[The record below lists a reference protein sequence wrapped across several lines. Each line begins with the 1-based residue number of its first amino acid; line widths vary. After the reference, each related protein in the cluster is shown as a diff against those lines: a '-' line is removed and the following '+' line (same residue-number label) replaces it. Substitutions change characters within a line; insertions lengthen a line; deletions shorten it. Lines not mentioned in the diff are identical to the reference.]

1 MGHLYHGYVSHNQ
14 RVSISWVN
22 LHFPMVFLW
31 FSYGFSWK
39 IPQSRPATSA
49 LPGPPPP
56 AVGDVATTEAAP
68 GTVAL
73 PALGG
78 EPMAMAIPGGDPR
91 VLQHQ
96 WLITILV
103 NSGS

>member
-1 MGHLYHGYVSHNQ
+1 MMKPPIKMDGPP
-14 RVSISWVN
+14 R
-22 LHFPMVFLW
+22 
-31 FSYGFSWK
+31 
-39 IPQSRPATSA
+39 
-49 LPGPPPP
+49 PPPP

-78 EPMAMAIPGGDPR
+78 EPMAIPGGYPM

-96 WLITILV
+96 WLITWF
-103 NSGS
+103 NSG